1 MRTFKTHTKT
11 ISFDLDEGRVRD
23 TLTKLKTVWSK
34 LKRAISNTFSKLLKK
49 ATIGQEVKLTIPG
62 QTRESMFNENGEL
75 LMEASGRGGELEVVK
90 GNYNEAL
97 VLQYIY
103 DHKGDGVNIRVNDK
117 EYDHSTAVK
126 AAVEKWKKH
135 LRDKVNPK
143 DLKKAEPVILKGS
156 EDMAKYLVGSAIQ
169 EDSTIIGAKLD
180 NLAFLVG
187 GIEAKADIVLWV
199 QKEGKVVM
207 DAYSLKLYG
216 TKSVGLANSTAAALT
231 GHLAGSTAQSEV
243 EKVIANDPKLAEMIE
258 KSAEKNLILQDVKA
272 HLKGD
277 ENGTRKLKQLR
288 GFSDKEIAALT
299 TADAK
304 RLRIERGDLRTPI
317 NPRIAEI
324 VYKVVNKYAKKDWVA
339 FGENVLAI
347 LGFKDKH
354 TKMLMGVLED
364 PNKRTVIID
373 NHPDLDL
380 SNITLEHV
388 GVSIKIMGP
397 PDEKGKKKTIVTFGV
412 KEGEKKAV
420 TGKVSFAGVTP
431 VDLANFPI
439 FSDI

>member
-11 ISFDLDEGRVRD
+11 ISFDLDEGRFRD
-23 TLTKLKTVWSK
+23 TLIKLKTVWSK
-34 LKRAISNTFSKLLKK
+34 LKRAISSTFTKLLKK

-75 LMEASGRGGELEVVK
+75 LMEATGRGGELEVVK

-103 DHKGDGVNIRVNDK
+103 DHKGDGVNIRLNDK
-117 EYDHSTAVK
+117 EYDHRTSVDKAVD
-126 AAVEKWKKH
+126 KWKKH
-135 LRDKVNPK
+135 LKDKVNPK
-143 DLKKAEPVILKGS
+143 DLKKAEPIILKGS
-156 EDMAKYLVGSAIQ
+156 EDMAKYLVGSAIK

-187 GIEAKADIVLWV
+187 GIEAKADIVLWL
-199 QKEGKVVM
+199 QKEGKIVM
-207 DAYSLKLYG
+207 DAYSLKLYAK
-216 TKSVGLANSTAAALT
+216 KSVGLANSTAAALT
-231 GHLAGSTAQSEV
+231 GHLAGEAAQDEV
-243 EKVIANDPKLAEMIE
+243 IGLIETDSKLAEMIE

-288 GFSDKEIAALT
+288 GFSDKEINNLT
-299 TADAK
+299 NADAK
-304 RLRIERGDLRTPI
+304 RLRIERGDLRSPI

-324 VYKVVNKYAKKDWVA
+324 VYNVVNKYAKKDWVA
-339 FGENVLAI
+339 FGENVLTI

-354 TKMLMGVLED
+354 TKMLLGVLED

-380 SNITLEHV
+380 SNISLEHV
-388 GVSIKIMGP
+388 GVSIKVVGP
-397 PDEKGKKKTIVTFGV
+397 TGKTIVSFGV

-420 TGKVSFAGVTP
+420 TGKVSFAGVKP
-431 VDLANFPI
+431 VDLASFPI
-439 FSDI
+439 FNET